1 MISEDALA
9 VITKVGIVAT
19 FLFVVIPT
27 VTWLVVR
34 YGEFLARVG
43 SP

>member
-9 VITKVGIVAT
+9 VVTKVGIIAAA
-19 FLFVVIPT
+19 LFVAVPGAI
-27 VTWLVVR
+27 WLVIR
-34 YGEFLARVG
+34 YVEFLAWAG

>member
-9 VITKVGIVAT
+9 VAARVGIVAAV
-19 FLFVVIPT
+19 LFVVVPGAI
-27 VTWLVVR
+27 WLVIR
-34 YGEFLARVG
+34 YVEFLAWAG

>member
-9 VITKVGIVAT
+9 IITKVGLVGAV
-19 FLFVVIPT
+19 LAVVVPSAIWM
-27 VTWLVVR
+27 VIR
-34 YGEFLARVG
+34 YVEFLAWAG

>member
-9 VITKVGIVAT
+9 IITKVGLVAAV
-19 FLFVVIPT
+19 LFVLAPGAI
-27 VTWLVVR
+27 WAVVR
-34 YGEFLARVG
+34 YGEFLAWAG